1 MPKLK
6 ENSIHTVT
14 IDNYAS
20 TGQGIARVDGMAVF
34 VRGALRGERCLISL
48 SKVGK
53 TCAWAEVTE
62 VLTPSP
68 ARITPDCPHYLSL
81 IHI

>member
-20 TGQGIARVDGMAVF
+20 TGQGIARVDGMAVLSAAPCEEN
-34 VRGALRGERCLISL
+34 VAL
-48 SKVGK
+48 
-53 TCAWAEVTE
+53 
-62 VLTPSP
+62 SP
-68 ARITPDCPHYLSL
+68 CQKWVKPAPGPR
-81 IHI
+81 